1 MAIIRNITTGN
12 TFQQHVTTTAETVQK
27 LNHLTD
33 GKTTGSGIF
42 FANTDLVIDG
52 NLDVSGNI
60 SLDAVGFDNL
70 TVNGNLIL
78 SNSDAVIY
86 KDGAYTSGE
95 AAARYVITG
104 NGLAYQFSTP
114 GTTARDN
121 PELYFKAGNTY
132 AFDLTGLAGGHPFVI
147 RTTNDNNYSGP
158 DASGIKRV
166 NDGTTLMNVGLTH
179 VETQNNGNRVVVS
192 QGYNAQYKMGGILY
206 MQIPAGT
213 ANFGDVYYYQCA
225 SHGNHMVAAIKVE
238 NSVQAAFAKANSTV
252 SDAIALSVA
261 LS

>member
-33 GKTTGSGIF
+33 GQTTGSGKF

-78 SNSDAVIY
+78 SSSDAIIY
-86 KDGAYTSGE
+86 KEGAFTSGE

-104 NGLAYQFSTP
+104 NNIAYEFETP
-114 GTTARDN
+114 GTAKRSN
-121 PELYFKAGNTY
+121 PDLYFKAGDTY
-132 AFDLTGLAGGHPFVI
+132 AFDLTGLAGLHPFVI
-147 RTTNDNNYSGP
+147 RTTNDA
-158 DASGIKRV
+158 ASV
-166 NDGTTLMNVGLTH
+166 NDGGTYMNVGLTH
-179 VETQNNGNRVVVS
+179 VETQNNGNRVVIT
-192 QGYNAQYKMGGILY
+192 QGFNAQRKKGGILY

-213 ANFGDVYYYQCA
+213 ANFGDQYYYQCTA
-225 SHGNHMVAAIKVE
+225 HAGAMVGSIKVE
-238 NSVQAAFAKANSTV
+238 NSVTAAFAAANSTV
-252 SDAIALSVA
+252 SDAIALSIA

>member
-33 GKTTGSGIF
+33 GTINDKF
-42 FANTDLVIDG
+42 YANTDVVVDG
-52 NLDVSGNI
+52 NLDVTGNI
-60 SLDAVGFDNL
+60 SLDAAGFDNL
-70 TVNGNLIL
+70 TMNGNLIL
-78 SNSDAVIY
+78 SQSDSVLY
-86 KDGAYTSGE
+86 KEAAYTSGE
-95 AAARYVITG
+95 ASARYVITG
-104 NGLAYQFSTP
+104 NGVAYVFSTTGATP
-114 GTTARDN
+114 RSN
-121 PELYFKAGNTY
+121 PSLYFKAGSTY
-132 AFDLTGLAGGHPFVI
+132 AFDLTGLAGAHPFVI
-147 RTTNDNNYSGP
+147 RTTNDNNYSSA
-158 DASGIKRV
+158 DAYGIKRV

-213 ANFGDVYYYQCA
+213 ANFGDQYYYQCTA
-225 SHGNHMVAAIKVE
+225 HAAAMVGSIKVE
-238 NSVQAAFAKANSTV
+238 NTVEAAFFKANSTV

>member
-1 MAIIRNITTGN
+1 MAIIRNISTGN

-33 GKTTGSGIF
+33 GTINDKF
-42 FANTDLVIDG
+42 YANTDVVVDG
-52 NLDVSGNI
+52 NLDVTGNI
-60 SLDAVGFDNL
+60 SLDAAGFDNL
-70 TVNGNLIL
+70 TMNGNLIL
-78 SNSDAVIY
+78 SQSDAVIY

-147 RTTNDNNYSGP
+147 RTTNDNNYSAP
-158 DASGIKRV
+158 IDGIKRV

-192 QGYNAQYKMGGILY
+192 QGVNAQYKMGGILY

-238 NSVQAAFAKANSTV
+238 NSVTAAFAAANSTV
-252 SDAIALSVA
+252 SDAVALSIALS
-261 LS
+261 